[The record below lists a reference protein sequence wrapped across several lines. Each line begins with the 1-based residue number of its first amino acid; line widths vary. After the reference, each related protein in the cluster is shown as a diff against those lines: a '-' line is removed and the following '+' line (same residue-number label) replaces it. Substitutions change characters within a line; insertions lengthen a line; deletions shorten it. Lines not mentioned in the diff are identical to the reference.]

1 MIDGTTYLVMD
12 SMIEFNDYYHF
23 HMNHII
29 RQFDFNPVLIH
40 CQTLS
45 GPLPQSGSP
54 AREARGAAAAAPT
67 WKWAATS
74 GNLYIE
80 VIHILNAIKLMKT

>member
-1 MIDGTTYLVMD
+1 MLGCYGIVTRIANAIFHLPAFARFPVSHGTINCLSMIDGTTYLVMD

-40 CQTLS
+40 
-45 GPLPQSGSP
+45 
-54 AREARGAAAAAPT
+54 
-67 WKWAATS
+67 
-74 GNLYIE
+74 
-80 VIHILNAIKLMKT
+80 